1 MEALVDSADT
11 ILSEGYLPQSTPTP
25 TPTPEEGFPDT
36 VGHWAESFIQELKDA
51 GVVSGDGDTGLF
63 RPNGPLN
70 RAEAAKITPLAKG
83 DTISV
88 CNPSYFPDV
97 GVLDWFCVYVSTS
110 QENGYF
116 EGYGDG
122 TFQPANLILRAE
134 AVAVVMRAT
143 GFTIPNYSTY
153 TFPDIVGNEWYAD
166 YAEKA
171 YQCGVVEGRIAG
183 TEKVFAG
190 AENITRA
197 EFAKIVN
204 LTIFNVLLESDCA
217 DYTP

>member
-1 MEALVDSADT
+1 M
-11 ILSEGYLPQSTPTP
+11 
-25 TPTPEEGFPDT
+25 
-36 VGHWAESFIQELKDA
+36 
-51 GVVSGDGDTGLF
+51 VSGDGDTGLF
-63 RPNGPLN
+63 RPNDPLN

-83 DTISV
+83 DTISI

-97 GVLDWFCVYVSTS
+97 TALDWFCEYVSTS

-143 GFTIPNYSTY
+143 GFTIPSYTTY

-171 YQCGVVEGRIAG
+171 YQCGVVEGRLVG
-183 TEKVFAG
+183 TEQLLVG